1 MALLSRIRGL
11 FGGKKKEDS
20 VAFRRERAASLHGMA
35 IRYVTE
41 RVDGEDFVVGRG
53 GCLSVRNGEFLLLS
67 SEKILFRAN
76 VDELDAAR
84 LMSGD
89 GVVLTAPNLEE
100 AGRVRTY
107 TAHFVYHRK

>member
-1 MALLSRIRGL
+1 MANIFTRL
-11 FGGKKKEDS
+11 FGRTKEES
-20 VAFRRERAASLHGMA
+20 VTFRRERAAELHGMA

-41 RVDGEDFVVGRG
+41 RIDGEDLVAGRG
-53 GCLSVRNGEFLLLS
+53 GCLSVRNGELILLS

-76 VDELDAAR
+76 VDSLDASR

-100 AGRVRTY
+100 DGRMRTY